1 MNEHMDAPSVARDM
15 IADNGRREHL
25 SRR

>member
-1 MNEHMDAPSVARDM
+1 MNEHLDALGVARDM
-15 IADNGRREHL
+15 IADNGHREHL